1 MGRYWKAYQEL
12 FDTSTLDEEPMQ
24 LDPFGRVASNY
35 IQEEEA
41 FINLAVGSIRSG
53 KTIAAIVAFI
63 SFIHDSIHTYFAMAG
78 KTLKALDRNVIR
90 PMKRIMRYLGIRYY
104 HHKKDG
110 EIDLFNLGDS
120 KKTIV
125 LYSIEKKG
133 SEDVIKGSTYGGALL
148 DEVTVMDMDG
158 LDMMISRCSLQGA
171 RIFMTCNPANPNN
184 KINQEYVLDEKLQEE
199 GYVKVTNFLLE
210 DNLSLTPEYI
220 ERVKKIYPEDSV
232 FYKRNILGLWAS
244 GQGLIY
250 TGFTDK
256 NIYQEDKPL
265 DYYDYLEIGSDYG
278 SSSTTCW
285 ILGGIKE
292 FDDHN
297 EYDLIAEGGYNAKR
311 EGMGVTDY
319 EITEM
324 IYDMQEEYHLTR
336 NNIFYPS
343 HDATSLETEL
353 MKNPH
358 ISLSVEKFT
367 PDVLNSIEQ
376 INTLFHH
383 GYLRV
388 HERCSELITCI
399 HGYEWD
405 PRAARNGEDKPL
417 KVDDHYCDAMR
428 APIMNH
434 LWEDS
439 CVGFLVGLP

>member
-1 MGRYWKAYQEL
+1 MGRYWKEYLEL
-12 FDTSTLDEEPMQ
+12 YDTSTLDEEPMK

-35 IQEEEA
+35 ISEQDA

-53 KTIAAIVAFI
+53 KTVAAIVAFLR
-63 SFIHDSIHTYFAMAG
+63 FIHDSVHTYFAMAG
-78 KTLKALDRNVIR
+78 KTLKALERNVVR
-90 PMKRIMRYLGIRYY
+90 PMKGIMRYLGIQYY

-110 EIDLFNLGDS
+110 EIDLFNMGDC

-133 SEDVIKGSTYGGALL
+133 SDEVIKGSTYGGALL
-148 DEVTVMDMDG
+148 DEVTVMDMEG
-158 LDMMISRCSLQGA
+158 LDMMISRNSLKGA

-184 KINQEYVLDEKLQEE
+184 KINQEYVLDEELQKM

-220 ERVKKIYPEDSV
+220 QRVKKIYPEDSV

-256 NIYQEDKPL
+256 NIYHEDKPL

-292 FDDHN
+292 FEDHN

-324 IYDMQEEYHLTR
+324 IYDMQEEYHLTAE
-336 NNIFYPS
+336 NIFYPS
-343 HDATSLETEL
+343 HDASSLEIEL
-353 MKNPH
+353 RKNKK
-358 ISLSVEKFT
+358 IELSVEKFT
-367 PDVLNSIEQ
+367 PDVLKSIEQ
-376 INTLFHH
+376 INSLFHV
-383 GYLRV
+383 GYLHV
-388 HERCSELITCI
+388 HSRCSELINCI

-434 LWEDS
+434 LWEDNA
-439 CVGFLVGLP
+439 VGFLLGLG